1 VRLKGFDVSHRLLED
16 WRGVQV
22 YLKETKLLR
31 VCTKGTNPTELRT
44 PTSVI
49 LHFCRNSWSAKVGV
63 GVFQFKIFE

>member
-1 VRLKGFDVSHRLLED
+1 MFLTADCWKTGEECKLI
-16 WRGVQV
+16 

-49 LHFCRNSWSAKVGV
+49 LHFCRNSWSAEVGV

>member
-1 VRLKGFDVSHRLLED
+1 MRLKGFDVSHRLLED

-44 PTSVI
+44 PTSLI
-49 LHFCRNSWSAKVGV
+49 LHSWSAEVGI
-63 GVFQFKIFE
+63 FQFELFE